1 MKKQI
6 SKGRIAIIILIIF
19 IVAAVVIISIMA
31 YGKYKMSLIPQ
42 MTSEE
47 LLQYTLGD
55 SENGIITV
63 GIIKDGSTSY
73 SVYGKDGK
81 KLDNALHTYEIG
93 SLTKTVTA
101 SLVNKA
107 VPEGKIDIDGSVD
120 KYIELPSKE
129 HYPTIRE
136 LLTHT
141 SGYKPYYID
150 GPMIKYHF
158 SKNNDFY
165 GVGDSDIIKRLEKE
179 NIAQKD
185 YTYNYSNFGYAVLGL
200 VLEKVYATEYT
211 TLVNDYL
218 HNELGMENTK
228 ISEGDGDLA
237 NYWEW
242 QPGDTYLSA
251 GGLTSDIEDML
262 IYAQLQLDEDDA
274 RKNAHTPLKF
284 FDANSESYKA
294 LGIRIDG
301 TAYGWICDTESGLV
315 WHNGGTS
322 DYNAYLGFSA
332 EENVAVVV
340 LSNLPPNYRIPATV
354 LGRKIIAELTEKQL
368 VE

>member
-6 SKGRIAIIILIIF
+6 SKRRLAIIILILLI
-19 IVAAVVIISIMA
+19 AAVVVIISISA

-47 LLQYTLGD
+47 ILQYTLKD
-55 SENGIITV
+55 SETGIITV
-63 GIIKDGSTSY
+63 GIIKDGSASY

-81 KLDNALHTYEIG
+81 QLDNALHTYEIG

-107 VPEGKIDIDGSVD
+107 VLEGKIDIDGSVD
-120 KYIELPSKE
+120 KYIELPEKN

-141 SGYKPYYID
+141 SGYKSYYLE
-150 GPMIKYHF
+150 GAMIKYHF

-179 NIAQKD
+179 NIAQKE

-218 HNELGMENTK
+218 HNELVMKNSK
-228 ISEGDGDLA
+228 MSEGDGDLG

-242 QPGDTYLSA
+242 QSGDTYLAA
-251 GGLTSDIEDML
+251 GGLTSNIEDML
-262 IYAQLQLDEDDA
+262 IYAQLQLDEDEMQ
-274 RKNAHTPLKF
+274 KNAHTALML
-284 FDANSESYKA
+284 FDANSESYKS

-301 TAYGWICDTESGLV
+301 TAYGWIIDTESGLI

-322 DYNAYLGFSA
+322 DYNAYLGFSTD
-332 EENVAVVV
+332 EDVAVVV

-354 LGRKIIAELTEKQL
+354 LGRKIIEELTEKQL